1 MTLCLCLAYGAL
13 DRTAAMQ
20 QLEAQL
26 LDLRFRLRPAVPPSD
41 DIVLVLIDDESIREV
56 GRWPWSRA
64 VIADALARLTAAGA
78 RTVGIDLLVGE
89 PELGAM
95 PAAWLDR
102 LRQVLGDAEG
112 QGTSGLDADRIL
124 ARFFDRVSG
133 DTELA
138 ARMGAA
144 GDVVLP
150 FSFEFSGSTD
160 ASVPEPPPALAAS
173 AFRIVHGPR
182 PARDMLPLVATSLLA
197 PIPELAATA
206 AGLGHTNAR
215 LDRDGAARFE
225 FPAVAYG
232 RNVYPSFALEVA
244 RHYLGVPRD
253 RVRLELGR
261 GIWLHDRL
269 VPTDELTRLVVSY
282 RGPNRFRTVS
292 FAQLLAGEAP
302 AAQFKD
308 KVVLIGGSAVGVS
321 DRFLTP
327 FTRVMPGVERHAT
340 VIDNI
345 LRQDFVIRRNETLLV
360 DLGFVVIGGLL
371 IGWLG
376 QRGRLLAPSL
386 GFGAIVAAVVAA
398 NLWAFFE
405 LGRWLNLF
413 LPLVSVVAIYAA
425 VILYKYFIGER
436 QERRIRAAF
445 KHYLSPSL
453 VEQVARDPALL
464 RLGGEQKE
472 LTVLFAD
479 LRNSTGLG
487 AKLPPGEFVR
497 LLNEAMDTMTRVLF
511 AHDGMLDKFTGDG
524 LVAVFGAPLPQPDH
538 PLRACR
544 AALAMLAELAPVQA
558 RWARPELPP
567 LDLGIGINTG
577 SMIIGNMGSKQR
589 FSYTV
594 IGDEANLGARLEAAN
609 KDFQTRILISE
620 ATWERVKDE
629 IAARELDVA
638 TLRGMARPVRVF
650 EVVGTRPLPS
660 GEARRL
666 EQFAAGLAAWRRERW
681 AEAKALFEQVLA
693 ATPDDRPSQLYLER
707 CRARLAGRAEAAAAK

>member
-1 MTLCLCLAYGAL
+1 V
-13 DRTAAMQ
+13 Q

-26 LDLRFRLRPAVPPSD
+26 LDLRFRLRPAAPPSD
-41 DIVLVLIDDESIREV
+41 DIVLVLIDEESIREV

-78 RTVGIDLLVGE
+78 RTVGIDLLVAE
-89 PELGAM
+89 REVGAV

-102 LRQVLGDAEG
+102 LREVLGDAEEL
-112 QGTSGLDADRIL
+112 GTSGLDADRIL
-124 ARFFDRVSG
+124 ARLFDRLSG

-150 FSFEFSGSTD
+150 FSFEFGESPD
-160 ASVPEPPPALAAS
+160 ASPPEPPRNVATT

-182 PARDMLPLVATSLLA
+182 PPREMLALVATRLVA
-197 PIPELAATA
+197 PIPEFAATA
-206 AGLGHTNAR
+206 AGLGHTHVA

-225 FPAVAYG
+225 FPAAAYG
-232 RNVYPSFALEVA
+232 EGVYPSFALEVA
-244 RHYLGVPRD
+244 RHHLGVPRD
-253 RVRLELGR
+253 QVRLELGR
-261 GIWLHDRL
+261 GIWLRDHL
-269 VPTDELTRLVVSY
+269 VPTDDRTRLVVSY
-282 RGPNRFRTVS
+282 RQPGRFRTVS
-292 FAQLLAGEAP
+292 FARLLAGDVP
-302 AAQFKD
+302 AAQFED
-308 KVVLIGGSAVGVS
+308 KVVLIGGSAAGISETFVS
-321 DRFLTP
+321 P
-327 FTRVMPGVERHAT
+327 FDPYLPGIERHAT

-345 LRQDFVIRRNETLLV
+345 LQQDFVIRRHETVLL
-360 DLGFVVIGGLL
+360 DLGFVMISGLV

-386 GFGAIVAAVVAA
+386 GFGAIVAAGVAA
-398 NLWAFFE
+398 NIWAFFE
-405 LGRWLNLF
+405 LDRWLNLF
-413 LPLVSVVAIYAA
+413 LPLFSVVAIYAA
-425 VILYKYFIGER
+425 VILFKYFIGER

-464 RLGGEQKE
+464 HLGGEQKE

-487 AKLPPGEFVR
+487 AKLPPAEFVR

-538 PLRACR
+538 ALRACR
-544 AALAMLAELAPVQA
+544 AALAMLAALAPVQA
-558 RWARPELPP
+558 RWARPALPP
-567 LDLGIGINTG
+567 LEIGIGINTG
-577 SMIIGNMGSKQR
+577 SMIIGNMGSKER

-594 IGDEANLGARLEAAN
+594 IGDEANLGARLEGAN
-609 KDFQTRILISE
+609 KDFQTHILISE
-620 ATWERVKDE
+620 ATWQQVEDE
-629 IAARELDVA
+629 IAARELDVV
-638 TLRGMARPVRVF
+638 TFRGMARPVRVF

-660 GEARRL
+660 EEARRL

-681 AEAKALFEQVLA
+681 ADAKALFEQVLA

-707 CRARLAGRAEAAAAK
+707 CHARLAGRAEPAAAK